1 MGFIDSFQR
10 MTVEELREETVSL
23 LKQAYADGRIS
34 VETLERRLKGATGAT
49 DKETL
54 IALVADIPAPA
65 GKTQGDSGPKT
76 EKAWNENDRIPRDS
90 QSFFAVMGGSERT
103 GRWQPARQITCL
115 SLMGGIKLDFREAD
129 FPRNGVRINAGCI
142 MGGLE
147 VIIPPGINADVS
159 GIPLMGGFE
168 NKSGSGAPNA
178 PTVEVR
184 GFALMGGVEVK
195 RRESKNE
202 KSGGRH
208 RSRV

>member
-10 MTVEELREETVSL
+10 MSVEELKAETISL
-23 LKQAYADGRIS
+23 LKQAYADGRIG
-34 VETLERRLKGATGAT
+34 VDTLERRLKDATGAEN
-49 DKETL
+49 KETL

-65 GKTQGDSGPKT
+65 GKSAGAGAKSERT
-76 EKAWNENDRIPRDS
+76 WNENDRIPRES
-90 QSFFAVMGGSERT
+90 ESFFAVLGGSEKT
-103 GRWQPARQITCL
+103 GRWQPARQITCF

-129 FPRNGVRINAGCI
+129 FPREGIRINTGCI

-168 NKSGSGAPNA
+168 NKAGSGTPNA
-178 PTVEVR
+178 PTLEVR

-195 RRESKNE
+195 QKESKTE
-202 KSGGRH
+202 KSGRK
-208 RSRV
+208 RRL